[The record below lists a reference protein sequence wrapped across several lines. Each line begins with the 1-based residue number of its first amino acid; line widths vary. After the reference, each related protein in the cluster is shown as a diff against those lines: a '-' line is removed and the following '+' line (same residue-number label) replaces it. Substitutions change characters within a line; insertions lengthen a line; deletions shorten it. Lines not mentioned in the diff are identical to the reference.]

1 MATTRATGQETTPV
15 DDEFLGLL
23 YRGGELLAAGK
34 VTEAQGFLER
44 AYALQPKN
52 EKAQN
57 LLGLTYFKLG
67 LFDRAAELYEQLVRD
82 NPVDATLRVNLG
94 LVYLKTNALQRAVRE
109 FEVAVDLAPEHQ
121 KAHNYL
127 GLALAQASEY
137 GRARE
142 HFLLAGSDAMA
153 EKMAR
158 AIAGESFSRPT
169 PAPVPKA
176 RGATELEG
184 SEGRAPS
191 GTPVREAPP
200 PPAVPPVEEISVME
214 EAPAQAEAPMEPPP
228 SSEPEIQEEP
238 EVQATPEDSSEVT
251 PAPPQPPPPAPLA
264 AEEDWGAQFG
274 LDDTS
279 SSEAVAEQEAQASS
293 AGQEVPAPA
302 SEIPEATE
310 MEFSGAEGPVVAT
323 SNASVPAAIEELS
336 IEEVSPEALVA
347 PAPAAEP
354 EMPVLSIEELTLD
367 ALPELTAEPE
377 NPEDLAAIAQH
388 EEPRSGGTQ
397 VFAEATAPA
406 QVQAESVEAP
416 TEAPAEAVVE
426 AAPPPTPVEEAA
438 VEEAAVEE
446 AAVEPTPTPEPELA
460 AQAPVPAEVPA
471 VVVSP
476 APPPPQVRQVPPGL
490 SLRREVEVP
499 LLKEYAPVVALG
511 GANAEQP
518 FTVGLGGLAAR
529 VHGELLTRL
538 EGLVGFTGQL
548 LFQPEMKR
556 FRGRMTDKP
565 FGEGFTRMVRA
576 TGHGT
581 LFIEP
586 GEKRIF
592 QAIDLGDESAYFRD
606 ECVFAFEE
614 PVMFEN
620 GRVPSD
626 VAPDLDL
633 VHLRGNGKVLLNLA
647 GPLRSVPVTLEDPAT
662 VPLTHLVGWQGNL
675 TPKVISLLQGA
686 EGEILKTAVEL
697 TGEGFAL
704 LCLPV
709 R

>member
-1 MATTRATGQETTPV
+1 MATTRATGRETTPV
-15 DDEFLGLL
+15 DDEFLNLL

-34 VTEAQGFLER
+34 VIEAKDFLER
-44 AYALQPKN
+44 AYAMQPKN

-67 LFDRAAELYEQLVRD
+67 QFDRAAELYEQLVRD

-94 LVYLKTNALQRAVRE
+94 LVYLKTNALKRAVRE
-109 FEVAVDLAPEHQ
+109 FEVAVDLSPEHQ

-127 GLALAQASEY
+127 GLALAQAGEY

-158 AIAGESFSRPT
+158 TIAGEGFSRPT
-169 PAPVPKA
+169 PAPVAKA
-176 RGATELEG
+176 RGSAELEG
-184 SEGRAPS
+184 SEGGREQGGA
-191 GTPVREAPP
+191 PVREAPP
-200 PPAVPPVEEISVME
+200 PPQIPPVEEISVTE
-214 EAPAQAEAPMEPPP
+214 EEPAQAVAPVESQPSQEPVAEA
-228 SSEPEIQEEP
+228 
-238 EVQATPEDSSEVT
+238 
-251 PAPPQPPPPAPLA
+251 APGVASPQPPPSAPLA

-274 LDDTS
+274 LDES
-279 SSEAVAEQEAQASS
+279 QPAEDAAAAEAQAAGS
-293 AGQEVPAPA
+293 AYGVSASA

-310 MEFSGAEGPVVAT
+310 VEFSGAEGPVVAT
-323 SNASVPAAIEELS
+323 SNASSQAAAEDFPIT
-336 IEEVSPEALVA
+336 EEVPPEVSVA
-347 PAPAAEP
+347 PAPVAPLEAEP
-354 EMPVLSIEELTLD
+354 EMPVLPIEELTLD
-367 ALPELTAEPE
+367 GLPELTAEPE

-388 EEPRSGGTQ
+388 EEQPADRTQ
-397 VFAEATAPA
+397 VAAEAAAP
-406 QVQAESVEAP
+406 V
-416 TEAPAEAVVE
+416 EAPAEASVE
-426 AAPPPTPVEEAA
+426 ALAEASVEAPLEAPPQPLVEEVAA
-438 VEEAAVEE
+438 E
-446 AAVEPTPTPEPELA
+446 TPQAQESEVS

-471 VVVSP
+471 AAVVS
-476 APPPPQVRQVPPGL
+476 VPPEPGAGRVPAGRGF
-490 SLRREVEVP
+490 RREGEVP
-499 LLKEYAPVVALG
+499 LLGEFAPAMALG
-511 GANAEQP
+511 GANAETP
-518 FTVGLGGLAAR
+518 FTVGAGGLAAR
-529 VHGELLTRL
+529 VEGELLTRL
-538 EGLVGFTGQL
+538 EGLVAFTGQL

-565 FGEGFTRMVRA
+565 FGDGFARMVRA
-576 TGHGT
+576 TGRGT

-586 GEKRIF
+586 GEKRTF

-647 GPLRSVPVTLEDPAT
+647 GPLRSVPVTQEEPAT
-662 VPLTHLVGWQGNL
+662 VPLTHLVGWQGSL
-675 TPKVISLLQGA
+675 TPRVVSLLQGA

-697 TGEGFAL
+697 SGEGFAL